1 MKSKK
6 LTINKA
12 KSISTKKPKPLKK
25 AKRVKKYELGGSK
38 NMLTNPL
45 NGDPIV
51 SIKKNRGRTVQ
62 KKYDSSGNLI
72 EKVKEK
78 VRTNKQG
85 VVTTKTKFI
94 TPKSGKTLIKEVY
107 NPTTGVNEYTKRV
120 DKGPRYR
127 EVYKRKV
134 SDEGIQGLQKI
145 RNRGVTKKKTF
156 SLDAKTGL
164 NTIKYKNN
172 KQ

>member
-6 LTINKA
+6 VTINKT
-12 KSISTKKPKPLKK
+12 KSSSTKKPKISKRTKK
-25 AKRVKKYELGGSK
+25 VKKYELGGSK
-38 NMLTNPL
+38 NVITNLL

-62 KKYDSSGNLI
+62 KKYDSSGNLV

-85 VVTTKTKFI
+85 VVTTKLKFS

-127 EVYKRKV
+127 EAYKRKV
-134 SDEGIQGLQKI
+134 SDEGIQGLQKS

-156 SLDAKTGL
+156 FLDTKTGI
-164 NTIKYKNN
+164 NTIKYK
-172 KQ
+172 K